1 MGTRVCV
8 CFACNEK
15 VKEEHRFDT
24 GRSIAGPA
32 EARQESAD
40 EEQKRAAQAAAAIQ
54 QRSDVDI
61 AETMSTIFHREYTAF
76 TKKGVAG
83 GNTGFNHE
91 AAFMYFLAVSSYAC
105 RRFLSLQLDSAR
117 LDRIQE
123 TAGRYALAGFIHA
136 TVRNTAQAV
145 GNEPIRQKLLSTL
158 VERYR
163 KMSGVH
169 QQNLEHLL
177 KKSEEKNE
185 RMMLAYFLPLSL
197 EWFGKDFADAPVEGK
212 TRMIQCANDAFIQ
225 AMSVATFLQP
235 QLATLGSPVNRD
247 IEFRLP
253 ESWILREERPVVIRE
268 KSSFRYYD
276 PSTPQY
282 NLLVSTGVPHSRPE
296 TPEALLRRILPMLP
310 PAVVPVSLGPER
322 LIAHYRTSIP
332 ENGQPK
338 DDHHWLLVESKGGG
352 GTRHALFTLS
362 VLAARADVCTT
373 EALAESFG
381 ERIQQARF
389 LL

>member
-1 MGTRVCV
+1 MGTKVWV

-15 VKEEHRFDT
+15 LKEER
-24 GRSIAGPA
+24 
-32 EARQESAD
+32 RQESAD
-40 EEQKRAAQAAAAIQ
+40 AEEKRAAQAAAAIQ
-54 QRSDVDI
+54 QRSDADI
-61 AETMSTIFHREYTAF
+61 AEAMSTIFLREYTAF
-76 TKKGVAG
+76 TKGVHDAG
-83 GNTGFNHE
+83 GNIGFNH

-105 RRFLSLQLDSAR
+105 RRFLSLQLDGAR

-123 TAGRYALAGFIHA
+123 TAGRYALAGMIHA
-136 TVRNTAQAV
+136 TLRNTAEAV

-163 KMSGVH
+163 KISGVH
-169 QQNLEHLL
+169 QQNLEHFL

-185 RMMLAYFLPLSL
+185 GMMLAYLLPLSL

-212 TRMIQCANDAFIQ
+212 TRMTQFAGNAFIQ
-225 AMSVATFLQP
+225 AMSVASFLQP

-253 ESWILREERPVVIRE
+253 ESWILREERPLVIRG

-282 NLLVSTGVPHSRPE
+282 NLWVSTGVPDSRPE
-296 TPEALLRRILPMLP
+296 TPEALLRRILPTVSQ
-310 PAVVPVSLGPER
+310 AAVPVSLGPER
-322 LIAHYRTSIP
+322 AIAHYRTSIS

-338 DDHHWLLVESKGGG
+338 DDHHWLLAESKGGG
-352 GTRHALFTLS
+352 SPRHALFTLS

-373 EALAESFG
+373 QALAESFG

-389 LL
+389 LF